1 MKINF
6 FAGENKFIY
15 GKKFSGIREKILR
28 HTGRNKFSCGRK
40 FHGSQ
45 YSLIVM
51 RFTINLMWFT
61 IDWPPQSNFIGPAY
75 RDESSC
81 ISCIFPVMLRRAWFQ
96 LFSGN
101 RPGFQDFLCKFA
113 TQFH

>member
-15 GKKFSGIREKILR
+15 GKKFSGIREEIISLSGGNSTAHNIRELQCGLQLIL
-28 HTGRNKFSCGRK
+28 
-40 FHGSQ
+40 
-45 YSLIVM
+45 M
-51 RFTINLMWFT
+51 RFTI
-61 IDWPPQSNFIGPAY
+61 DWSPQPNFIGPAY

-81 ISCIFPVMLRRAWFQ
+81 ISCVFLVMLRRAWFQ

-101 RPGFQDFLCKFA
+101 RPGFQDFLSKFA